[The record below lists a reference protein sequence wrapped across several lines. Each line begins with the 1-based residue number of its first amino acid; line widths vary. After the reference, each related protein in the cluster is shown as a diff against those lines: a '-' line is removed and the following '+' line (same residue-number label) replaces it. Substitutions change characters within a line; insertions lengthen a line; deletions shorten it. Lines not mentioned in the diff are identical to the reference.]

1 MHYLRHR
8 LSCQRINLYYLFRF
22 IDVKWYSVYSRID
35 ISFGNLM
42 ERVDPGRLNY
52 YALDGDHLWTL
63 ALVVSER
70 LYPEASVHDHSVYNR
85 GALLLCDT
93 ISPLLPAFWAR

>member
-1 MHYLRHR
+1 M
-8 LSCQRINLYYLFRF
+8 IG
-22 IDVKWYSVYSRID
+22 

-42 ERVDPGRLNY
+42 EMVDPSRLNY

-70 LYPEASVHDHSVYNR
+70 LYPEASVHDHSAYNP

-93 ISPLLPAFWAR
+93 ISPSPPAFWAR

>member
-1 MHYLRHR
+1 MVFGLLYDRYLIR
-8 LSCQRINLYYLFRF
+8 QF
-22 IDVKWYSVYSRID
+22 D
-35 ISFGNLM
+35 G
-42 ERVDPGRLNY
+42 EGDPSRLNY